1 MDNLGASPRTRTGS
15 VDSLNIPIHY
25 SPADD
30 PYWTEI
36 IAYYAHELDTDTD
49 REEEDDA
56 KASKNDNEDTDAD
69 SEWLPFL
76 LDDLTR
82 GQGKEGRAEPWP
94 SLPSNDAITVHREAE
109 ALVKEFRGLSISGGL
124 GQPSPGIDVSLLQK
138 YRQESFR
145 TDADAPEQ
153 ATTDGWND
161 HEYGFGFEY
170 RAERDTNRPE
180 PPKSARAQ
188 LLRDSEAIARLLQH
202 QNRQHASDDALP
214 PHRPD
219 ARPFL
224 WQTSLL
230 QKLPPSP
237 PPLHPPPPPVLSDPL
252 LTNLWVRKE
261 MQGRW
266 THKYQASLAAERAA
280 LKARSHRAQ
289 LAADE
294 GEQEAVASA
303 KRKLHRRVV
312 ADCMREALSEIDG
325 ALRSRLHEPLADID
339 AAAAEW
345 KGLQCLALREHVTAA
360 EACDEV
366 LLRREEALASVVQ
379 DVMPDLEDRLDA
391 VEKLLGVAGE
401 EMRKMRTRY
410 ARLCAWDVRHA
421 GEGERRAEMERRLG
435 RPEALIYLLKGWEDV
450 RMVREMAWAVV
461 ERFEDMECG
470 LGNLAGVGMDY
481 GRAVEGAC
489 LLAEVE
495 AFGGSGW

>member
-1 MDNLGASPRTRTGS
+1 MDNLGASPRTRTES

-25 SPADD
+25 SPAED

-36 IAYYAHELDTDTD
+36 VGYYAHELNTDTD
-49 REEEDDA
+49 GEEKDDVQ
-56 KASKNDNEDTDAD
+56 ASKNGNENTDAD

-76 LDDLTR
+76 LDDQTR
-82 GQGKEGRAEPWP
+82 GQEKEGRAEPGP
-94 SLPSNDAITVHREAE
+94 SLPSIDGVKVHREAE
-109 ALVKEFRGLSISGGL
+109 ALVKEFRGLSMPGDL
-124 GQPSPGIDVSLLQK
+124 GQHAPGIDVSILQK
-138 YRQESFR
+138 YRRGFGKA
-145 TDADAPEQ
+145 DADAAEQ
-153 ATTDGWND
+153 ATTDEWND
-161 HEYGFGFEY
+161 HDYWFGFEDG
-170 RAERDTNRPE
+170 AERDTNRPE

-202 QNRQHASDDALP
+202 QNRQHTSDDAPLP
-214 PHRPD
+214 RHPD

-230 QKLPPSP
+230 QNLRASP
-237 PPLHPPPPPVLSDPL
+237 PLPHPPPPPVLSDPL

-266 THKYQASLAAERAA
+266 THKYHASLAAERAA
-280 LKARSHRAQ
+280 LKARSHRAS
-289 LAADE
+289 LAADA
-294 GEQEAVASA
+294 GEKKAVASA

-312 ADCMREALSEIDG
+312 ADCMRDALGEIDD

-345 KGLQCLALREHVTAA
+345 KGLQCLALRELVTAA
-360 EACDEV
+360 EACEGV
-366 LLRREEALASVVQ
+366 LRMREEALASVLQ

-391 VEKLLGVAGE
+391 VEMLLGVAGE

-410 ARLCAWDVRHA
+410 ARLCASDV
-421 GEGERRAEMERRLG
+421 GDPGQRRAEMERRLG
-435 RPEALIYLLKGWEDV
+435 RPEALVYLLKGWEDV

-470 LGNLAGVGMDY
+470 LGDLAGVGMEY
-481 GRAVEGAC
+481 GRAAEGAW

-495 AFGGSGW
+495 ALHV